1 MKKKKKMCCLKC
13 SPARQRLYRSRL
25 SDLRDYTFVDD
36 PEMAEI
42 LILPSEK
49 HYLTEDQKELLEK
62 YEDVLPISVLPG
74 ELLLEGDPEKLEKW
88 IPDERDAVLPED
100 QGYELEL

>member
-1 MKKKKKMCCLKC
+1 MKKKKKACCLKC
-13 SPARQRLYRSRL
+13 SQARQGLYRNR
-25 SDLRDYTFVDD
+25 LRDLGEYNFVDD
-36 PEMAEI
+36 PETADVLIFPAEKDG
-42 LILPSEK
+42 LSD
-49 HYLTEDQKELLEK
+49 DQKELIEK

>member
-1 MKKKKKMCCLKC
+1 MKKKKKACCLKC
-13 SPARQRLYRSRL
+13 SQARQGLYRNIL
-25 SDLRDYTFVDD
+25 ADLRDYTFVDD
-36 PEMAEI
+36 PEVADI

-49 HYLTEDQKELLEK
+49 HYLTEDQKKLLEN
-62 YEDVLPISVLPG
+62 YEDILPISVFPG

-88 IPDERDAVLPED
+88 LPDERNAVLPED